1 MEEKKV
7 INNIYEINSILTKF
21 QNDKKKYFYF
31 LERMDEKEFFSL
43 LRRDDGRAP
52 PARDDRPLPPVA
64 RVGWKRRSTGRRP
77 NRREGA
83 ARAPRRRGRT
93 PGFC

>member
-43 LRRDDGRAP
+43 LS
-52 PARDDRPLPPVA
+52 
-64 RVGWKRRSTGRRP
+64 KRKIDSLRFVNLLFLFANYTLIIEKFYYSL
-77 NRREGA
+77 
-83 ARAPRRRGRT
+83 
-93 PGFC
+93 C

>member
-43 LRRDDGRAP
+43 LS
-52 PARDDRPLPPVA
+52 
-64 RVGWKRRSTGRRP
+64 KRKIDSLQFV
-77 NRREGA
+77 N
-83 ARAPRRRGRT
+83 
-93 PGFC
+93 

>member
-43 LRRDDGRAP
+43 LS
-52 PARDDRPLPPVA
+52 
-64 RVGWKRRSTGRRP
+64 KRKIDSLRFVNLLFLFANYTLIIL
-77 NRREGA
+77 
-83 ARAPRRRGRT
+83 
-93 PGFC
+93 

>member
-43 LRRDDGRAP
+43 LS
-52 PARDDRPLPPVA
+52 
-64 RVGWKRRSTGRRP
+64 KRKIDSLRFVNLLFLFANYTLIIEKFYYSFI
-77 NRREGA
+77 
-83 ARAPRRRGRT
+83 RGKT
-93 PGFC
+93 